1 MKLHLGCGSK
11 LLKNYVNVD
20 IRSELNCDVID
31 NVKELSKFEKN
42 SAEEIYACH
51 VLEHF
56 NRFEY
61 KEVLSRWFEILKPNG
76 VLKLSVPD
84 IGAVVNQY
92 NNGVPLKK
100 LMGFLYGGQ
109 TYPQNFHYI
118 GFDFNTLKEDMEDVG
133 FNDIMLWDW
142 RKTNHNEVDDYSQSY
157 LPHMDKE
164 NGVLMSLN
172 IIGTK

>member
-1 MKLHLGCGSK
+1 
-11 LLKNYVNVD
+11 
-20 IRSELNCDVID
+20 
-31 NVKELSKFEKN
+31 LSKFEKN

-61 KEVLSRWFEILKPNG
+61 KEVLGRWFEILKPNG

-100 LMGFLYGGQ
+100 LMGFL
-109 TYPQNFHYI
+109 
-118 GFDFNTLKEDMEDVG
+118 NTEK
-133 FNDIMLWDW
+133 
-142 RKTNHNEVDDYSQSY
+142 KQ
-157 LPHMDKE
+157 
-164 NGVLMSLN
+164 
-172 IIGTK
+172 